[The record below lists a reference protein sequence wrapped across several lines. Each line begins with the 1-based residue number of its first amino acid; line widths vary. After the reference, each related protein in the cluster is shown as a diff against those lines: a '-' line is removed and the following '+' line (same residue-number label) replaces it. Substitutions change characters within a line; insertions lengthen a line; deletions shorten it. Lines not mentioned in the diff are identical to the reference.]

1 MPQSGW
7 ASHDRHSKYRSHSD
21 RNPIRL
27 FLARIEVQKIMTDA
41 QNTTLTAYHPRNHPL
56 DCTYHVDQYP
66 HECTC
71 GLLNNSDEIIS
82 NVRCEKIND
91 PMTPTPH
98 MEKE

>member
-1 MPQSGW
+1 M
-7 ASHDRHSKYRSHSD
+7 SD
-21 RNPIRL
+21 QGEQTFTHVRCEIISANS
-27 FLARIEVQKIMTDA
+27 TDDAA

-91 PMTPTPH
+91 PMTPAPQGDL
-98 MEKE
+98 